1 MKRNCTNCAF
11 CERFKYSSKDETEMM
26 RCWQEPGVCD
36 HAFVQTMNDAKDY
49 VCDEHRT
56 EKEREKTEEQP
67 KITINEETGETTV
80 PIVGSHKDYYIPPKT
95 EVEEIKG
102 TDLDGGVIGEEGVD
116 GMKILKETEEKPIEE
131 HEEEYPSLKD
141 LKI

>member
-36 HAFVQTMNDAKDY
+36 HAFVQTMNAAKDY

-56 EKEREKTEEQP
+56 EKEQEKELFEKAKESYIWCNQRIRE
-67 KITINEETGETTV
+67 
-80 PIVGSHKDYYIPPKT
+80 
-95 EVEEIKG
+95 
-102 TDLDGGVIGEEGVD
+102 L
-116 GMKILKETEEKPIEE
+116 
-131 HEEEYPSLKD
+131 EEEYPSLKK

>member
-36 HAFVQTMNDAKDY
+36 HAFVQSINDAEEY

-56 EKEREKTEEQP
+56 KEEREKELFEDA
-67 KITINEETGETTV
+67 KE
-80 PIVGSHKDYYIPPKT
+80 YYLCCKKHIKT
-95 EVEEIKG
+95 
-102 TDLDGGVIGEEGVD
+102 L
-116 GMKILKETEEKPIEE
+116 EEK
-131 HEEEYPSLKD
+131 YPSLKD
-141 LKI
+141 LI